1 MNKKGI
7 YPLIVFGI
15 ILSSLIFIMGIDR
28 RGFAGSPKTVYQ
40 VYLSGKIVGVIEDD
54 EELYNLIDKEQEA
67 LKREYKVDKIYAPVS
82 LETTKLVTYTGT
94 VDDVK
99 DVYSRIKDVE
109 PFTVKGYEITINHS
123 EEDSETI
130 NVLKLS
136 DFDEAIENTI
146 KAFVDEEDYEN
157 YLNGSQEKIVTTGST
172 IENIS
177 LKEDITTKE
186 KYLSTKDKIYTDV
199 NELSQYLLF
208 GTTETQG
215 THIVRTG
222 QTIKEIAALYE
233 LNVKEFLIVNPNIMS
248 ANALLFNGQ
257 VVNVGLINPVV
268 SVVVENNLVEDKEVT
283 YSSEIKY
290 DNKLLVGTTYTE
302 QKGQNG
308 MSRVAY
314 YTETINGS
322 MTQVVPLSTEVI
334 TPVVNEVIVKGGL
347 AIQYLGDLGSW
358 FWPTNKPYVITDDYG
373 PRFDP
378 ISGERSYHRGMDISG
393 TGYYSPIYAAQTGT
407 ITDIGYNDYWYGNYI
422 TIKHNDDY
430 STTYMHLANFVDGMR
445 VGTVVTKGQQIG
457 YMGSTG
463 YSTGTH
469 LHFGVI
475 YKGEY
480 IDPMSLSYN

>member
-1 MNKKGI
+1 
-7 YPLIVFGI
+7 
-15 ILSSLIFIMGIDR
+15 
-28 RGFAGSPKTVYQ
+28 
-40 VYLSGKIVGVIEDD
+40 
-54 EELYNLIDKEQEA
+54 
-67 LKREYKVDKIYAPVS
+67 
-82 LETTKLVTYTGT
+82 
-94 VDDVK
+94 
-99 DVYSRIKDVE
+99 
-109 PFTVKGYEITINHS
+109 
-123 EEDSETI
+123 
-130 NVLKLS
+130 
-136 DFDEAIENTI
+136 
-146 KAFVDEEDYEN
+146 
-157 YLNGSQEKIVTTGST
+157 
-172 IENIS
+172 
-177 LKEDITTKE
+177 
-186 KYLSTKDKIYTDV
+186 
-199 NELSQYLLF
+199 
-208 GTTETQG
+208 
-215 THIVRTG
+215 
-222 QTIKEIAALYE
+222 
-233 LNVKEFLIVNPNIMS
+233 
-248 ANALLFNGQ
+248 
-257 VVNVGLINPVV
+257 
-268 SVVVENNLVEDKEVT
+268 
-283 YSSEIKY
+283 
-290 DNKLLVGTTYTE
+290 
-302 QKGQNG
+302 

-378 ISGERSYHRGMDISG
+378 ISGARSYHRGIDISG

-422 TIKHNDDY
+422 TVKHNDDY